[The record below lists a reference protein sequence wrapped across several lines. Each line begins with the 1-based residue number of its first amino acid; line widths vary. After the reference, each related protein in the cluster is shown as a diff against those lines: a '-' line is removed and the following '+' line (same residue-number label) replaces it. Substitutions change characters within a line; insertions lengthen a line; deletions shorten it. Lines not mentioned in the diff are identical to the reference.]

1 MGTGKERSPALVLL
15 FSIITCG
22 IYHVYWYFA
31 VLYEMRDAGHS
42 PTGNSPWLD
51 FLIAVVTLGLYGFY
65 VDYRIGKEI
74 LELQA
79 ERGLREN
86 DTSVMAVVLDIF
98 GLGVVAS
105 ALQQSELNRVWG
117 SRATGTAP

>member
-1 MGTGKERSPALVLL
+1 MATGTDRSPALVLL
-15 FSIITCG
+15 FSVGTCG

-31 VLYEMRDAGHS
+31 TLGEMLDAGHS
-42 PTGNSPWLD
+42 PTGNAPWLD
-51 FLIAVVTLGLYGFY
+51 FLIAVLTIGLYGFY

-74 LELQA
+74 LEMQA

-86 DTSVMAVVLDIF
+86 DTSIIAVVLDIV

-117 SRATGTAP
+117 SRAAGTTP

>member
-15 FSIITCG
+15 FSIVTCG

-51 FLIAVVTLGLYGFY
+51 FLLAVVTFGLYGLY
-65 VDYRIGKEI
+65 VDYRLRKEI
-74 LELQA
+74 LELAA
-79 ERGLREN
+79 ECGLRGH
-86 DTSVMAVVLDIF
+86 DTSFI
-98 GLGVVAS
+98 
-105 ALQQSELNRVWG
+105 ALLPGIV
-117 SRATGTAP
+117 P

>member
-1 MGTGKERSPALVLL
+1 MAVGTVRSPGLVLL

-31 VLYEMRDAGHS
+31 TLSEMAAADHS

-51 FLIAVVTLGLYGFY
+51 FLIAVVTLGIYGMY

-74 LELQA
+74 IEMQA
-79 ERGLREN
+79 ERNLREN
-86 DTSVMAVVLDIF
+86 DTSVLAVALDLF
-98 GLGVVAS
+98 GLGVVAT
-105 ALQQSELNRVWG
+105 ALQQNELNRIWG
-117 SRATGTAP
+117 ARASQPTV